1 MKHIGNLSPAPGS
14 RHKKKRVGRGAGSGH
29 GGTSTRGHK
38 GAQSRSGFKRKAGFE
53 GGQMPLIR
61 RVPKF
66 GFTNINRIDHQ
77 VVNVATLQRLADE
90 GLLHGGVVTNE
101 VLYRAGAVSKK
112 SVPVKIL
119 GNGDLS
125 ASLTVTV
132 DKVSASAKAKI
143 ESAGGAVTV
152 NG

>member
-38 GAQSRSGFKRKAGFE
+38 GAKSRSGFKRKAGFE

-66 GFTNINRIDHQ
+66 GFTNINRVDHQ
-77 VVNVATLQRLADE
+77 IVNVATLQRLADE
-90 GLLHGGVVTNE
+90 GRLAGGVVTND
-101 VLYRAGAVSKK
+101 VLYAIGAISKRTA
-112 SVPVKIL
+112 PVKVL
-119 GNGDLS
+119 GNGDLT
-125 ASLTVTV
+125 ATLTVTV
-132 DKVSASAKAKI
+132 DKVSASAKEKI
-143 ESAGGAVTV
+143 ESAGGAVTI